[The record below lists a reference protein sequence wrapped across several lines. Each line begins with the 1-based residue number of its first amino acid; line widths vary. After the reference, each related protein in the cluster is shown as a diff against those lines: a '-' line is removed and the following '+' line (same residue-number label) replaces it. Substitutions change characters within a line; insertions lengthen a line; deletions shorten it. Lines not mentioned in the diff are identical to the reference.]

1 MIILTLFGT
10 TVGLKV
16 LNLPLAPAPAT
27 VKLEDAW
34 IAITGSQLSV
44 RSNKDV
50 FVVRRKMVGPHLATW
65 IGLYRPAREIGYDRS
80 GGFYGAGAW
89 LIDSTVDANL
99 LTTVI
104 INLAD
109 QIRSVAMDGDRF
121 TQCIL
126 DARASFVQPTQTA
139 ALGATLSRVS
149 AGCDPAGGNAFVIG
163 GANPLE
169 VIEWAQRGASA
180 SAFSKVIVGEPE
192 HAPAGGVGSSTQLF
206 PSLPLAIEG
215 AYIRDVTAIRNEL
228 EQTKVQ
234 AQKFQA
240 NLATMQTDYKGL
252 QEDLERALHNLDK
265 ERDHVYA
272 LRSHSS
278 VIANSVERDNRQA
291 PLVRPQA
298 HGDRSIQDRDLPSEE
313 STLSSN
319 VIYYI
324 LIATCL
330 LIIGGFIGYIIGTS
344 TGKKISPQTEAASVQ
359 PKTIDSDRQQYS
371 ESQDKSSDP
380 STATSPSAAGPE
392 SGSTQVAAPTQTEKP
407 KESRTKADNPARQS
421 NTPSPNAK
429 TSPSATPKS
438 PAKPE
443 KPAEPQKPAGPR

>member
-1 MIILTLFGT
+1 VIILTLFGT

-16 LNLPLAPAPAT
+16 LHLPLAPAPAT

-34 IAITGSQLSV
+34 IAITGSQLTV

-50 FVVRRKMVGPHLATW
+50 FVVLRKMVGPHLATW

-109 QIRSVAMDGDRF
+109 QIQSVTMDGDRF

-126 DARASFVQPTQTA
+126 EARASFVQPTQTA
-139 ALGATLSRVS
+139 ALVATLSRVS
-149 AGCDPAGGNAFVIG
+149 AGCAPAGGNAFVIG
-163 GANPLE
+163 GAFPLE
-169 VIEWAQRGASA
+169 VIEWAQRGMSA
-180 SAFSKVIVGEPE
+180 SAFSKVIVGAPE

-228 EQTKVQ
+228 ELTKVQ

-240 NLATMQTDYKGL
+240 NLATVQTDYKGL
-252 QEDLERALHNLDK
+252 QENLERALNNLDK

-272 LRSHSS
+272 LRSQAS
-278 VIANSVERDNRQA
+278 VIANSAERNNRQD
-291 PLVRPQA
+291 PLVRPKA
-298 HGDRSIQDRDLPSEE
+298 HGNRSIQDSDLPSEE
-313 STLSSN
+313 STSSFDF
-319 VIYYI
+319 IYYI

-330 LIIGGFIGYIIGTS
+330 LIIGGFIGYVIGSS
-344 TGKKISPQTEAASVQ
+344 TGKKITPQTEAASVHQ
-359 PKTIDSDRQQYS
+359 QSVGSDSQKHS
-371 ESQDKSSDP
+371 ESQDKSSDS

-392 SGSTQVAAPTQTEKP
+392 SGSAQVTAPPQTEKP
-407 KESRTKADNPARQS
+407 KKSPTKADNPALQG
-421 NTPSPNAK
+421 NTTSPNAT
-429 TSPSATPKS
+429 TSPSAAQKS
-438 PAKPE
+438 PAKPQ